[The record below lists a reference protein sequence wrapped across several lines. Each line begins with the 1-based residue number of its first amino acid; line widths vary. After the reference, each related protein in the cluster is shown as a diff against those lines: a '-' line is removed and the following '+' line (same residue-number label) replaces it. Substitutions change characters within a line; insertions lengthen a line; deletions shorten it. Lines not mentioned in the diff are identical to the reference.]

1 MRSLLLGLTLAA
13 LASAAGA
20 QTMYKWVDSQGRTH
34 YTDTPPPA
42 SAKQKQEKKVGTAV
56 PSAAMPYTLRQA
68 VQTYPVTLYTT
79 DCGEACDNARQL
91 LAKRG
96 IPHTVKNAQLSDY
109 QDELK
114 KLVGAAE
121 VPVLKVGGQ
130 TAKGFEASQWNILL
144 DSAGYPREP
153 APGFRPDIK
162 TAQPPG
168 AAQAAAAGQQ
178 AAAPAAAP
186 ADAPAS
192 DTAPDTAAPSAEA
205 PPPATGQ

>member
-20 QTMYKWVDSQGRTH
+20 QTLYKWVDSQGRTH

-121 VPVLKVGGQ
+121 VPVLKVGSQ

-153 APGFRPDIK
+153 APGFRPEVK
-162 TAQPPG
+162 TAQPAG
-168 AAQAAAAGQQ
+168 ATQAVAADQQ

-186 ADAPAS
+186 AEAAASEPAAVPPAPAV
-192 DTAPDTAAPSAEA
+192 EE
-205 PPPATGQ
+205 PPPAAGQ